1 MKTPLSDRLAAAAF
15 LVSIVVLSVVYGG
28 VAAVRGWFPAPQIEL
43 AHDTAV
49 DLALFWRNDLGLAPT
64 RHLVP
69 APDGGPDRGYS
80 RAPEAEPTP
89 GFVLVTSLGD
99 GGEAPSHVVQMFD
112 SAGREV
118 HRWPIRYD
126 RFDDEMSPRNV
137 VLHGMEVFEDG
148 SLAVTF
154 DVGNAIARIDPC
166 GTPIWVVNGNFHH
179 SIERDGEG
187 ALVTWRDETIVHLDE
202 DTGEPLSALDIRRDI
217 IPADSGEQRGYLE
230 LRAVTLE
237 EVGDRMEYVEDP
249 FHPNDAE
256 PLSAEMA
263 EAFPMFAPGDILF
276 SLREINLIA
285 VADPETGRLKW
296 WRHGPWIR
304 QHDPDFQPDGT
315 ITVYDNGTATGR
327 SLIRRIDPVDDSLSV
342 VFEGGDEVP
351 FYSWRRG
358 KHQVLPGGNILLTE
372 SEQGRVLEVDAEG
385 RLVWERE
392 VPWDDDR
399 NLVVTE
405 ARHVPET
412 FFDDG
417 LPDCAPRDADPSG
430 SDAG

>member
-1 MKTPLSDRLAAAAF
+1 MKTPLSDRVAAAAF
-15 LVSIVVLSVVYGG
+15 LMSIVVLSVVYGA
-28 VAAVRGWFPAPQIEL
+28 VASVRGWFPAPQITL
-43 AHDTAV
+43 AHDTVV

-69 APDGGPDRGYS
+69 APDGGPDRGYR

-99 GGEAPSHVVQMFD
+99 GGAEASHVVQMFD
-112 SAGREV
+112 RAGREV

-187 ALVTWRDETIVHLDE
+187 ALVTWRGETIVHLDE
-202 DTGEPLSALDIRRDI
+202 DTGEALSALDIRGDV
-217 IPADSGEQRGYLE
+217 IPAASGEQRGYLE
-230 LRAVTLE
+230 LRTVSLE
-237 EVGDRMEYVEDP
+237 EVGDRMDYVEDP

-256 PLSAEMA
+256 PLLAEMA
-263 EAFPMFAPGDILF
+263 AAFPMFAPGDILF

-285 VADPETGRLKW
+285 VADPATGRLKW
-296 WRHGPWIR
+296 WLPPALEIR
-304 QHDPDFQPDGT
+304 QHDPGLPAHGT
-315 ITVYDNGTATGR
+315 ITIYDNGTATGPVTDSGRSPIPVDRQSLGGVRGRETAR
-327 SLIRRIDPVDDSLSV
+327 SLLHRGGAASIRL
-342 VFEGGDEVP
+342 
-351 FYSWRRG
+351 
-358 KHQVLPGGNILLTE
+358 LPGRNILLT
-372 SEQGRVLEVDAEG
+372 G
-385 RLVWERE
+385 
-392 VPWDDDR
+392 
-399 NLVVTE
+399 
-405 ARHVPET
+405 
-412 FFDDG
+412 
-417 LPDCAPRDADPSG
+417 
-430 SDAG
+430 